1 MGLGGRWRLTD
12 APKGEKLAA
21 RVVRKPI
28 FLNLMKDPSPMK
40 AAMKTEPDW
49 SDSTQ
54 AAGPGLRLGISGLQ
68 YSDLHDPAR
77 LRELTERFEAEVEL
91 ADRDLMTAWRGYCA
105 APDTTP
111 PKRISDLLVH
121 MGPHLSRFVA
131 KLFGVE
137 DSLKR
142 LRMATRDED
151 PIFRFKVDFLRR
163 RVQKNVLPEH
173 LPLLKHEDINATVAK
188 LLEGSADPEMAL
200 ARLSCELMDLEAPLS
215 AGATEAG
222 AVLRPDV
229 VTRVR
234 TFRARLARLSS
245 PPPALAALLK
255 EEPDPPAGSDLQMI
269 RGLLR
274 IVEEWCGIRLHDSS
288 RRADVASW
296 ISFRLPQGLD
306 YEHLVHTSHP
316 AHHPEEPFMAASPGH
331 LRLRDGFNLTD
342 PRMNLREI
350 LGEIHYCLYCHERDK
365 DSCSK
370 GIRKDGHIKINPL
383 GVPLKGCPLDEKI
396 SEMHWLRREG
406 DPLASLALVM
416 VDNPMCPGTGHRICN
431 DCMKGCIYQTQ
442 DPVNIPQI
450 ETQVLTEV
458 LRLPWGVEIFG
469 LLTRWNPLNV
479 RRPQALPYNG
489 KNVLVVGLGP
499 AGYTLAQHLLNEGF
513 GVVAVDGL
521 KIEPLPQAWL
531 GSSGAAPL
539 PIRDFSEICS
549 DLDQRIL
556 AGFGGVSEYGITVR
570 WDKNFLTLIHLT
582 LLRRSRF
589 KVYGGVRFGGTL
601 SLADVWERGFDHVA
615 IAAGAGRPTLIEMK
629 NNLIRGVRKAS
640 DFLMALQ
647 LTGAFKRDSLANL
660 QVRLPAVV
668 IGGGLTAIDTATE
681 LAAYYPVQVEKTLER
696 FEALAGHDGGQALWS
711 RFDPEE
717 AAVLREFLEHG
728 RAVRAER
735 KRAATAGEAPN
746 LIGLVESWGGVTLA
760 YRKSMTDSPAY
771 RLNHEEIIKCLEE
784 GITFAECLDP
794 VEAIPDDFGAIE
806 ALRFHVL
813 HKRGGKYAPSGRD
826 LTLPCKSLMVAAG
839 TTPNITYEKEHP
851 GTFLKDPQGKFFQSH
866 RASLGED
873 GRVHLEKVEPAAG
886 TGFFTSYE
894 KDGRLVSY
902 YGDNHPIY
910 AGSVVKAMASA
921 KDGFPHVV
929 RLFQKEIEALEP
941 AAQAQRDADFERFVQ
956 RLDQE
961 LLATVHEVVRLTP
974 TIVEV
979 IVRAPL
985 AARKF
990 HPGQFYRL
998 QSFESRSPL
1007 VDGTRLTTEGI
1018 ALTGAW
1024 TKPEEGLLSLIV
1036 LEMGVS
1042 SRLCAALRPGDP
1054 VVVMGPTGTPTEI
1067 PKDEPVLLAG
1077 GGLGNAV
1084 LFSIA
1089 RALRQNGCRVIYFA
1103 GYKRGEDLFK
1113 REEIEACTDQVI
1125 WSTDS
1130 GAPVEPRR
1138 PQDSHFRGNIVQ
1150 AMLNYA
1156 EGRLGEVLVPLEQV
1170 TRIIAIGSDR
1180 MMAAVKEARKGV
1192 LAAHLR
1198 KDHVAIGSINSP
1210 MQCMMKEICAQ
1221 CLQKHVDPVTG
1232 EETRP
1237 VFSCFNQDQP
1247 LDEVDFRNL
1256 AARLKANTVAEKLS
1270 NLWLDHLFRHADLPR
1285 V

>member
-1 MGLGGRWRLTD
+1 MNG
-12 APKGEKLAA
+12 
-21 RVVRKPI
+21 
-28 FLNLMKDPSPMK
+28 
-40 AAMKTEPDW
+40 AMKSEPGG
-49 SDSTQ
+49 SGSPR
-54 AAGPGLRLGISGLQ
+54 AAGSEIQLGFPGLR
-68 YSDLHDPAR
+68 YADLHDPDR
-77 LRELTERFEAEVEL
+77 LRELAELFDREVEK
-91 ADRDLMTAWRGYCA
+91 ADRDLMAAWREYRS

-111 PKRISDLLVH
+111 PKRVSDLLVR
-121 MGPHLSRFVA
+121 MGPHLSRFLA
-131 KLFGVE
+131 KLFCIE
-137 DSLKR
+137 ASLST
-142 LRMATRDED
+142 LRVATRNED

-173 LPLLKHEDINATVAK
+173 LPLLKQEEINAAVSK
-188 LLEGSADPEMAL
+188 LLEGSRDPELAL

-215 AGATEAG
+215 AGAAEAG

-234 TFRARLARLSS
+234 TFRARLARLTS
-245 PPPALAALLK
+245 PPAVLTALLT
-255 EEPDPPAGSDLQMI
+255 EEPESAAGSGLRMI

-274 IVEEWCGIRLHDSS
+274 LVEEWCGIRLHDPS
-288 RRADVASW
+288 RRDDVASW
-296 ISFRLPQGLD
+296 TSFRLPQSLD

-316 AHHPEEPFMAASPGH
+316 AQHPEEQFMAASPGH
-331 LRLRDGFNLTD
+331 LRRRDGFNLTD

-350 LGEIHYCLYCHERDK
+350 LGEVHYCLYCHERDK

-370 GIRKDGHIKINPL
+370 GIQKDGHIKINPL

-396 SEMHWLRREG
+396 SEMHLLRKEG

-479 RRPQALPYNG
+479 RRPHALPYNG

-499 AGYTLAQHLLNEGF
+499 AGYTLSQHLLNEGF

-521 KIEPLPQAWL
+521 KIEPLPEAWL
-531 GSSGAAPL
+531 GSRGNAP
-539 PIRDFSEICS
+539 PAIREFSDICS

-589 KVYGGVRFGGTL
+589 KAYGGVRFGGTL
-601 SLADVWERGFDHVA
+601 SLDDAWERGFDHVA

-681 LAAYYPVQVEKTLER
+681 MAAYYPVQVEKTLER
-696 FEALAGHDGGQALWS
+696 YERLAVHDGEPALWS
-711 RFDPEE
+711 RLDPEE
-717 AAVLREFLEHG
+717 TAVLREFLEHG

-735 KRAATAGEAPN
+735 KRAAAAGEAPN
-746 LIGLVESWGGVTLA
+746 LIGLVQSWGGVTLA

-826 LTLPCKSLMVAAG
+826 MTLPCKSLMVAAG

-851 GTFLKDPQGKFFQSH
+851 GTFQRDPQGKFFQSH
-866 RASLGED
+866 HATVGED
-873 GRVHLEKVEPAAG
+873 GQVRLEKVEPAVGA
-886 TGFFTSYE
+886 GFFTSYE
-894 KDGRLVSY
+894 KGGRLVSY
-902 YGDNHPIY
+902 YGDNHPVY

-921 KDGFPHVV
+921 KDGFPHVA
-929 RLFQKEIEALEP
+929 RLFQKEIEALDP
-941 AAQAQRDADFERFVQ
+941 AAQPRRDAAFEALVR
-956 RLDQE
+956 RLDEE
-961 LLATVHEVVRLTP
+961 LLATVHQVVRLTP

-985 AARKF
+985 AAKKF

-998 QSFESRSPL
+998 QSYESKSPL

-1024 TKPEEGLLSLIV
+1024 TDPEAGLLSLIV

-1067 PKDEPVLLAG
+1067 PRNEPVLLAG

-1103 GYKRGEDLFK
+1103 GYKKGEDLFK
-1113 REEIEACTDQVI
+1113 REEIETGTDQVI
-1125 WSTDS
+1125 WSTDT
-1130 GAPVEPRR
+1130 GAAVVPRR
-1138 PQDSHFRGNIVQ
+1138 PQDRHFRGNIVQ
-1150 AMLNYA
+1150 AMLDYA
-1156 EGRLGEVLVPLEQV
+1156 EGRLGEALVPLNQV

-1180 MMAAVKEARKGV
+1180 MMAAVKEARRGV
-1192 LAAHLR
+1192 LAPHLR
-1198 KDHVAIGSINSP
+1198 HDHVAIGSINSP

-1237 VFSCFNQDQP
+1237 VFSCFNQDQL

-1256 AARLKANTVAEKLS
+1256 AARLKANTVAEKFS